1 MVDLKTEKSTVK
13 GNPPTLLEM
22 HGITKNFPGVQAL
35 RKVDFA
41 ASRGEVVG
49 LLGENGA
56 GKSTLMKILTGVYRP
71 DGGELLW
78 DGSPLQFETIH
89 DAQERGI
96 SIIFQELNNCPNLSA
111 LENLFLGREIKT
123 GAGILD
129 FAAMRERARAVFERL
144 AITVDLNVPVGRLST
159 AVQQMIE
166 IAKALLAD
174 VKLLIMDE
182 PTSSLTTRETEKLFQ
197 VIAELKAKGIAVV
210 FISHKL
216 DEVFRVTDRLVVLRD
231 GENVGEL
238 DPKKT
243 TMDQLIALMVG
254 RELKDFFSTRK
265 LGPSNEV
272 ILSVAGLSG
281 PPFIHDVSFDL
292 RRGEILGFAG
302 LIGAGRTETAR
313 LLIGAVRRTAG
324 RILLDGEEIF
334 VTSPKAA
341 VAKGIAYLPED
352 RKVQALVLGMTMRE
366 NVTLAV
372 HNLIRKLLVV
382 LDRKKEMTIAEDSI
396 RSLEIKVSGTEQ
408 IVRNLSGGNQQKV
421 VIAKWLAAKPRI
433 LILDEPTRGIDVHAK
448 SEVHRIVAQL
458 ADSGVSIILISSE
471 LPEIMALAD
480 RVLVMNEGG
489 IKAILPREGLTQEAI
504 MGAVF
509 GSAPIESA
517 G

>member
-1 MVDLKTEKSTVK
+1 MR
-13 GNPPTLLEM
+13 
-22 HGITKNFPGVQAL
+22 GISKNFPGVQAL
-35 RKVDFA
+35 RKVNFSA
-41 ASRGEVVG
+41 RRGEVVG

-56 GKSTLMKILTGVYRP
+56 GKSTLMKVLTGVYRS

-78 DGSPLQFETIH
+78 EGETRHFETIGE
-89 DAQERGI
+89 AQERGI

-111 LENLFLGREIKT
+111 LENLFLGREIKNR
-123 GAGILD
+123 AGLLD
-129 FAAMRERARAVFERL
+129 FAAMRERAGVLFERL
-144 AITVDLNVPVGRLST
+144 DIDLDLNVPVGRFST
-159 AVQQMIE
+159 AIQQMIE
-166 IAKALLAD
+166 IAKALLTE
-174 VKLLIMDE
+174 VRLLVMDE
-182 PTSSLTTRETEKLFQ
+182 PTSSLTTKETSKLFK
-197 VIAELKAKGIAVV
+197 VIAELKAKGIAVI

-216 DEVFRVTDRLVVLRD
+216 DEVFRVTDRIVVLRD

-243 TMDQLIALMVG
+243 TMDELIGLMVG
-254 RELKDFFSTRK
+254 RELRDFFSTRQLK
-265 LGPSNEV
+265 PSGDVVLKVE
-272 ILSVAGLSG
+272 GLSG

-313 LLIGAVRRTAG
+313 LLIGAARKTAG
-324 RILLDGEEIF
+324 RMILDGEEIS
-334 VTSPKAA
+334 VTSPKGA

-372 HNLIRKLLVV
+372 HRLVRSLLVV
-382 LDRKKEMTIAEDSI
+382 LDRRKETAIARSSI
-396 RSLEIKVSGTEQ
+396 KSLSIKVSSAEQ
-408 IVRNLSGGNQQKV
+408 VVRNLSGGNQQKV

-448 SEVHRIVAQL
+448 SEVHRIVAEL

-471 LPEIMALAD
+471 LPEILALAD
-480 RVLVMNEGG
+480 RVLVMHEGAV
-489 IKAILPREGLTQEAI
+489 KAILPREGLTQEAI

-509 GSAPIESA
+509 GPGQQE
-517 G
+517 GQ